1 MKKQIA
7 VALLSC
13 SAMSWAHPALAQTG
27 TQTQPQDQPA
37 TPSAQPA
44 APANASAPPAAP
56 VDASAQGA
64 APIDPSAQAAAAAAS
79 SGPGQ
84 IVVTGTRI
92 VRNGYTAPTPV
103 TVATTEELARTTPSS
118 VPDALNKLPQFS
130 NSLSAA
136 KSASNFSNIPI
147 HGNVLNLRGLGLPG
161 NNPKGP
167 LRTLIL
173 FDGIRVPPTEYVG
186 TIDANVLPELLMQ
199 RVDVVTGGASAQ
211 WGSDAVAGVVNFI
224 LDKKFVGIKGVAQ
237 YGLAERGYN
246 HNQRVGL
253 AGGMNFAGDRG
264 HILISGDY
272 FHNDG
277 MLRSDRRIGRENWV
291 FVGANTSSCSLA
303 NTGLQRTCTVA
314 PGTPGNPYIALP
326 DIRISALNANGRVV
340 NASFPAPTAATG
352 NVSTNPF
359 VGMVINPD
367 GTTRPFNLGTA
378 VGTTGF
384 QQGGDG
390 YFISPHTYAVT
401 PTKSYQTF
409 GRVSYDVTP
418 DVEIFAQGVYSRA
431 KIHYL
436 TQTKSLIPPTEALT
450 IFKDNPFLPAAIA
463 ASLPTSADSIVIGQ
477 QDAGQPQPTADEK
490 TDFWMA
496 TAGLDGKFKSLH
508 WNVNYTHGSSTH
520 DMDNAGLYENQKLYA
535 AADVVLVNGTPTC
548 RVLTLGDPTLNS
560 RFAGCTPI
568 NPFRGDISKT
578 SPAGYDYVTGTSS
591 YRAKIKQ
598 DGVQANLSGSL
609 FDMPAGPVDFAVGAE
624 WRKQKL
630 DLTTNADPAL
640 LDTPTERNAF
650 FAGLRGVPSSTLFY
664 WLTNVGAAEGS
675 VNVKEAYG
683 EIAVPIL
690 KDTPGFQELSI
701 NGAGRITDY
710 STSGTVETWKLGL
723 LWKPIH
729 ELLLRANLSRDIR
742 APNLFE
748 LFAGPQSGIG
758 IINNPQT
765 GTNVNA
771 NTITSGNPNLKPE
784 IGKTLTIGGVVSP
797 FRGFS
802 ASIDWYKIKVTDMIE
817 TLGSQ
822 QIVNN
827 CFNAGGTG
835 APECALIERD
845 PTTGAPTLV
854 HIAPA
859 NIAFLKTSGIDFDAT
874 YRTRLWDGDFSARLY
889 ANYVSKFDAQQYT
902 GAPISHYAGVNVVI
916 SNPAG
921 YPKWRGNLIL
931 DYMHGPFGV
940 TISEQYIHHMRLDIP
955 PGINIAAAGQP
966 ANIQPISFVDDHVPA
981 VWYTD
986 LTLRAKLP
994 TFGGNSEFF
1003 FTVNN
1008 LFDKDPPLIPGTIP
1022 GVNLPTNIAIYD
1034 FIGRAYTAGVR
1045 FNFGGSH
1052 HAAAEPAPM
1061 LPPPPPPVE
1070 ATQTCA
1076 DGTVVQA
1083 SATCPAPPPPPPP
1096 PAPAPQ
1102 RG

>member
-1 MKKQIA
+1 MKKQFA
-7 VALLSC
+7 LALLSC
-13 SAMSWAHPALAQTG
+13 TAMTWAN
-27 TQTQPQDQPA
+27 
-37 TPSAQPA
+37 A
-44 APANASAPPAAP
+44 APAQTAPQPQPQGQPPADVTPAQQTAP
-56 VDASAQGA
+56 APMSQPASG
-64 APIDPSAQAAAAAAS
+64 
-79 SGPGQ
+79 GGQ

-103 TVATTEELARTTPSS
+103 TVATTEELVRTTPSS
-118 VPDALNKLPQFS
+118 IPDALNKLPQFQ

-136 KSASNFSNIPI
+136 KSAANFSNIPI

-186 TIDANVLPELLMQ
+186 TIDSNVLPELLMQ

-253 AGGMNFAGDRG
+253 AGGMNFDGDRG

-277 MLRSDRRIGRENWV
+277 MLRQERAIGRQNWV
-291 FVGANTSSCSLA
+291 FVGANTASCAVA

-314 PGTPGNPYIALP
+314 PGTPGNPYVALP
-326 DIRISALNANGRVV
+326 DIRISALAATGRIV

-352 NVSTNPF
+352 NVSTNPV
-359 VGMVINPD
+359 VGRVINPD
-367 GTTRPFNLGTA
+367 GTTRPFDLGTA

-409 GRVSYDVTP
+409 GRVSYDIFP
-418 DVEIFAQGVYSRA
+418 DVEVYAQGVFSRA
-431 KIHYL
+431 KIHYI
-436 TQTKSLIPPTEALT
+436 TQTNSLIPPTEALT
-450 IFKDNPFLPAAIA
+450 IFRDNPFLPAAIA
-463 ASLPTSADSIVIGQ
+463 ATLPTSADSVVIGQ

-496 TAGLDGKFKSLH
+496 TAGVDGKLKSLN
-508 WNVNYTHGSSTH
+508 WNFNYTHGSSTH
-520 DMDNAGLYENQKLYA
+520 DMENAGLYENQKLYA
-535 AADVVLVNGTPTC
+535 AADAVLINGTPTC

-568 NPFRGDISKT
+568 NPFHGDISQT
-578 SPAGYDYVTGTSS
+578 TPAGYDYVTGTSQ

-609 FDMPAGPVDFAVGAE
+609 FELPAGPIDFAVGAE
-624 WRKQKL
+624 WRKQSL

-640 LDTPTERNAF
+640 LDTAAERNAF

-664 WLTNVGAAEGS
+664 WLTNVGAAKGS

-683 EIAVPIL
+683 ELAVPIVR
-690 KDTPGFQELSI
+690 DTPGFQELSI

-723 LWKPIH
+723 LWRPIH
-729 ELLLRANLSRDIR
+729 DVLFRVNRSRDIR

-784 IGKTLTIGGVVSP
+784 IAKTLTVGGVFSP
-797 FRGFS
+797 QFFRGFS
-802 ASIDWYKIKVTDMIE
+802 ASVDYYRITVKGMIE

-827 CFNAGGTG
+827 CFNAGGSG
-835 APECALIERD
+835 VPECDLIDRD

-854 HIAPA
+854 RIAPA
-859 NIAFLKTSGIDFDAT
+859 NIAFLKTQGIDFDAT
-874 YRTRLWDGDFSARLY
+874 YRMRLWDGDLSARLY
-889 ANYVSKFDAQQYT
+889 ANYVGKFDAQQYT

-921 YPKWRGNLIL
+921 YPKWRGNLTL
-931 DYMHGPFGV
+931 DYAHGPFGI
-940 TISEQYIHHMRLDIP
+940 TISEQYINHMRLDIP
-955 PGINIAAAGQP
+955 PGINVAPAGQP
-966 ANIQPISFVDDHVPA
+966 ANIQPISFVDDHVPS

-986 LTLRAKLP
+986 LSLRAKLP

-1003 FTVNN
+1003 LTVNN

-1022 GVNLPTNIAIYD
+1022 GVNIPTNIAIYD

-1045 FNFGGSH
+1045 FRFGGAP
-1052 HAAAEPAPM
+1052 HASAAPPPPL
-1061 LPPPPPPVE
+1061 LPPPPP

-1076 DGTVVQA
+1076 NGTVIEA
-1083 SATCPAPPPPPPP
+1083 TATCPAPAPAPPPPP